1 MIDNGDLGGR
11 SPHATRGE
19 RCTFGRVTSDFH
31 QSNWRDRRPGAW
43 QHGATLPHCLLQK
56 ASRTATAVRNR
67 TEPPVHITRREFA
80 IGTGAL
86 TLIGVGALVGLSV
99 ADMRSPALAQNPPLA
114 ELMQPG
120 PLGEMS
126 LGDEKAPVTIIEY
139 ASMTCPHCANFHE
152 TTYLELKKKYID
164 TGKVRFI
171 FREFPLDQLAA
182 AAFMLA
188 RCGGKDRYFPMIE
201 TLFQQQRTWAVQR
214 PLAPLLAISKQA
226 GFTEASFNECLK
238 NQQILDG
245 IEEVRQRGAT
255 KFNVQS
261 TPTFFVNGK
270 LLRGSATLAEFEK
283 EMAQYI
289 KE

>member
-1 MIDNGDLGGR
+1 M
-11 SPHATRGE
+11 
-19 RCTFGRVTSDFH
+19 
-31 QSNWRDRRPGAW
+31 
-43 QHGATLPHCLLQK
+43 
-56 ASRTATAVRNR
+56 
-67 TEPPVHITRREFA
+67 HITRREFA

-86 TLIGVGALVGLSV
+86 TLIGAGALIGLSV

-152 TTYLELKKKYID
+152 VTYPELKKKYID

-188 RCGGKDRYFPMIE
+188 RCGGKDRYFPMVE

-238 NQQILDG
+238 NQQVLDG
-245 IEEVRQRGAT
+245 IEEVRQRAAT

-261 TPTFFVNGK
+261 TPTFFINGK
-270 LLRGSATLAEFEK
+270 QLRGSATLPEFEK
-283 EMAQYI
+283 EMASLGVL
-289 KE
+289 